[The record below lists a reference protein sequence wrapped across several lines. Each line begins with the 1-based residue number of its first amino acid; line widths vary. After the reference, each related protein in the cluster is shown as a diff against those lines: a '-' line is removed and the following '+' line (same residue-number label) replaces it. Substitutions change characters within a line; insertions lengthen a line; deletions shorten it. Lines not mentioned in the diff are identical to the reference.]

1 MSSIEDQQ
9 KLILPKKKPFKLRK
23 VYYKARDWFKET
35 VEESKKLPVGL
46 PRKFK
51 KKKQND

>member
-9 KLILPKKKPFKLRK
+9 KLILPKKKPFKLRSVVYK
-23 VYYKARDWFKET
+23 VRDWFEET

-51 KKKQND
+51 KEKK

>member
-1 MSSIEDQQ
+1 MGDISI
-9 KLILPKKKPFKLRK
+9 KGKSPIILPKKKPFKLRSVAYK
-23 VYYKARDWFKET
+23 VRDWFEKT

-51 KKKQND
+51 KKK